1 MASFSVPTIQDNPTG
16 WGPCALPDI
25 FKDMPYQPFAK
36 GDRLGKVADWTGAT
50 YQDRRYTNKYSSQF
64 GQGNSQYAY
73 FHEEDESTFH
83 LVDSSKQQKPL
94 FQRQR
99 KFQQQQRNLRRQQQQ
114 KEKTNVNM
122 QILTKSQKNRERDRL
137 RQVRKWQK
145 QYGNRIEQKNQVQ
158 IKHRDAS
165 VQVKDTWA
173 VIEEMDFPRLAK
185 LSLPNIGEPED
196 VQKCGSLEF
205 YDKTYDRVNTK
216 TERRL
221 KRINRVF
228 HKVTTTDD
236 PVIRQLAKTTGNVFA
251 TEQILATLM
260 CATRSVYSW
269 DILVQR
275 VGNKLFFDKRDDSEF
290 DLLTVSETAQEP
302 PQDEGNSIN
311 SPHNLALEA
320 TFINHNFSQQVL
332 KPVEKPEDRLSFEN
346 PNPFIQEKD
355 EEKEVASVAYRYRKW
370 DLGNGITLVCR
381 CEHDA
386 VMIGPNGEN
395 QFINIKSLNEWDSK
409 LAHGVDWRQKLDT
422 QRGAVVATELK
433 NNSCKLA
440 KWTVSSLLGGSDQV
454 KFGYVSRASPRDS
467 TRHVILGTHQFKPSE
482 FANQINL
489 NLDNAWGI
497 LRCIVDTCMKL
508 KEGKYL
514 IMKDPNKPVIR
525 IYDIPDDT
533 FESDDDDEDD
543 DDEDDE
549 DSDEDDDDDET
560 DDEDDE
566 DESEE
571 ESDESEEE
579 EEKEKKPEEA
589 SKEAGGGSPQ
599 KTEGSSPKKEAAAE
613 GEEAPKKVWGNVD
626 PPKKAWATEEAPKK
640 AWATE
645 EAPKKAWATE
655 EAPKKAWAT
664 EEAPKKAWAT
674 EEAPKKAVPA
684 EEPPPPPPKA
694 PVVVEEAPPPA
705 KNAWATAEP
714 APVPAKNAWGLPPAG
729 EKKEAA
735 TPPPQS
741 SPAKTAAEVVA
752 GTAPPEPT
760 APSAP
765 SDPSDAE

>member
-16 WGPCALPDI
+16 WGPCSMPDI

-145 QYGNRIEQKNQVQ
+145 QHGNRHEQKNQVQ

-185 LSLPNIGEPED
+185 LTLPNIGEAED
-196 VQKCGSLEF
+196 VVKCGSLEF

-221 KRINRVF
+221 QRVNRVF

-251 TEQILATLM
+251 TESILTTLM

-332 KPVEKPEDRLSFEN
+332 RPVEKPEDRLNFEK
-346 PNPFIQEKD
+346 PNPFVQGKD
-355 EEKEVASVAYRYRKW
+355 EEQEVASVAYRYRKW

-409 LAHGVDWRQKLDT
+409 LAHGVDWRQKLDS

-440 KWTVSSLLGGSDQV
+440 KWTVGSLLAGSDQV
-454 KFGYVSRASPRDS
+454 KFGYVSRATPRDS

-533 FESDDDDEDD
+533 FESDDDDDDDDEEDEEEEDEDSDDEDDESDEDDD

-549 DSDEDDDDDET
+549 D
-560 DDEDDE
+560 DE
-566 DESEE
+566 DE
-571 ESDESEEE
+571 D
-579 EEKEKKPEEA
+579 EEA
-589 SKEAGGGSPQ
+589 QQAPAKAESGSP
-599 KTEGSSPKKEAAAE
+599 KKSAEASPKKEAEGAA
-613 GEEAPKKVWGNVD
+613 EAPK
-626 PPKKAWATEEAPKK
+626 
-640 AWATE
+640 
-645 EAPKKAWATE
+645 
-655 EAPKKAWAT
+655 
-664 EEAPKKAWAT
+664 
-674 EEAPKKAVPA
+674 
-684 EEPPPPPPKA
+684 
-694 PVVVEEAPPPA
+694 
-705 KNAWATAEP
+705 
-714 APVPAKNAWGLPPAG
+714 
-729 EKKEAA
+729 EAA
-735 TPPPQS
+735 PSPQKVAGPP
-741 SPAKTAAEVVA
+741 KTAAEIVA
-752 GTAPPEPT
+752 GAASSSAAAPKVEEKK
-760 APSAP
+760 
-765 SDPSDAE
+765 SDE

>member
-16 WGPCALPDI
+16 WGPCSMPDI

-145 QYGNRIEQKNQVQ
+145 QHGNRHEQKNQVQ

-185 LSLPNIGEPED
+185 LTLPNIGEAED
-196 VQKCGSLEF
+196 VVKCGSLEF

-221 KRINRVF
+221 QRVNRVF

-251 TEQILATLM
+251 TESILTTLM

-332 KPVEKPEDRLSFEN
+332 RPVEKPEDRLNFEK
-346 PNPFIQEKD
+346 PNPFVQGKD
-355 EEKEVASVAYRYRKW
+355 EEQEVASVAYRYRKW

-409 LAHGVDWRQKLDT
+409 LAHGVDWRQKLDS

-440 KWTVSSLLGGSDQV
+440 KWTVGSLLAGSDQV
-454 KFGYVSRASPRDS
+454 KFGYVSRATPRDS

-533 FESDDDDEDD
+533 FESDDDDDDDDDEEDEEEEDEDSDDEDDESDEDDD

-549 DSDEDDDDDET
+549 D
-560 DDEDDE
+560 DE
-566 DESEE
+566 DE
-571 ESDESEEE
+571 D
-579 EEKEKKPEEA
+579 EEA
-589 SKEAGGGSPQ
+589 QQAPAKAESGSP
-599 KTEGSSPKKEAAAE
+599 KKSAEASPKKEAEGAA
-613 GEEAPKKVWGNVD
+613 EAPK
-626 PPKKAWATEEAPKK
+626 
-640 AWATE
+640 
-645 EAPKKAWATE
+645 
-655 EAPKKAWAT
+655 
-664 EEAPKKAWAT
+664 
-674 EEAPKKAVPA
+674 
-684 EEPPPPPPKA
+684 
-694 PVVVEEAPPPA
+694 
-705 KNAWATAEP
+705 
-714 APVPAKNAWGLPPAG
+714 
-729 EKKEAA
+729 EAA
-735 TPPPQS
+735 PSPQKVAGPP
-741 SPAKTAAEVVA
+741 KTAAEIVA
-752 GTAPPEPT
+752 GAASSSAAAPKVEEKK
-760 APSAP
+760 
-765 SDPSDAE
+765 SDE

>member
-16 WGPCALPDI
+16 WGPCSMPDI

-114 KEKTNVNM
+114 KEKTNVSM
-122 QILTKSQKNRERDRL
+122 QVLTKSQKNRERDRL

-145 QYGNRIEQKNQVQ
+145 QHGARFEQKNQVQ

-185 LSLPNIGEPED
+185 LTLPNIGEAED
-196 VQKCGSLEF
+196 VIKCGSLEF

-221 KRINRVF
+221 QRVNRVF

-236 PVIRQLAKTTGNVFA
+236 PVIRQLAKSTGNVFA
-251 TEQILATLM
+251 TESILATLM

-332 KPVEKPEDRLSFEN
+332 RPVEKPEDRLSFEK
-346 PNPFIQEKD
+346 PNPFVQGKD
-355 EEKEVASVAYRYRKW
+355 EEQEVASVAYRYRKW

-409 LAHGVDWRQKLDT
+409 LAHGVDWRQKLDS

-440 KWTVSSLLGGSDQV
+440 KWTVGSLLAGSDQV

-467 TRHVILGTHQFKPSE
+467 TKHVILGTHQFKPSE

-514 IMKDPNKPVIR
+514 IMKDPNKPMIR

-533 FESDDDDEDD
+533 FESDDDDDDDEEEEEDD
-543 DDEDDE
+543 DSDDEDDE
-549 DSDEDDDDDET
+549 SDEDDDDDDDE
-560 DDEDDE
+560 DEDDE
-566 DESEE
+566 EDDDDEKADQAPPKA
-571 ESDESEEE
+571 ES
-579 EEKEKKPEEA
+579 
-589 SKEAGGGSPQ
+589 GSP
-599 KTEGSSPKKEAAAE
+599 KKSAEASPKKEAEGGSEAA
-613 GEEAPKKVWGNVD
+613 KK
-626 PPKKAWATEEAPKK
+626 
-640 AWATE
+640 
-645 EAPKKAWATE
+645 
-655 EAPKKAWAT
+655 
-664 EEAPKKAWAT
+664 
-674 EEAPKKAVPA
+674 
-684 EEPPPPPPKA
+684 
-694 PVVVEEAPPPA
+694 
-705 KNAWATAEP
+705 EP
-714 APVPAKNAWGLPPAG
+714 APSPQKVAGPP
-729 EKKEAA
+729 
-735 TPPPQS
+735 
-741 SPAKTAAEVVA
+741 KTAAEIVA
-752 GTAPPEPT
+752 GAASSSAAAPKAEEKK
-760 APSAP
+760 
-765 SDPSDAE
+765 SDE

>member
-1 MASFSVPTIQDNPTG
+1 MARFEAPVIQDNPTG
-16 WGPCALPDI
+16 WGPCALPDV

-64 GQGNSQYAY
+64 GQGSSQYAY

-99 KFQQQQRNLRRQQQQ
+99 KFQQQQRNWRRQQQQ

-145 QYGNRIEQKNQVQ
+145 QYGNRIEQKNQVA
-158 IKHRDAS
+158 IKNRDAS
-165 VQVKDTWA
+165 IQVKDTWA
-173 VIEEMDFPRLAK
+173 VIEEMDFPRLSK
-185 LSLPNIGEPED
+185 LSLPTVSEAED
-196 VQKCGSLEF
+196 IVKCGSLEF

-216 TERRL
+216 TEKRL

-236 PVIRQLAKTTGNVFA
+236 PIIRQLTKSSGNVFA
-251 TEQILATLM
+251 TDSILATLM

-269 DILVQR
+269 DILVER
-275 VGNKLFFDKRDDSEF
+275 VGNKLFFDKRDESNF

-332 KPVEKPEDRLSFEN
+332 KPVEKTDDCFSFEK
-346 PNPFIQEKD
+346 PNPFVQGNED
-355 EEKEVASVAYRYRKW
+355 NETSSVAYRYRKW
-370 DLGNGITLVCR
+370 DLGNKITLVAR

-395 QFINIKSLNEWDSK
+395 QFINIKTLNEWDSK
-409 LAHGVDWRQKLDT
+409 LAHGVDWRQKLDS

-433 NNSCKLA
+433 NNSNKLA
-440 KWTVSSLLGGSDQV
+440 KWTVSSLLAGSDQI
-454 KFGYVSRASPRDS
+454 KFGYVSRASPKDS
-467 TRHVILGTHQFKPSE
+467 TKHVILGMNQFKPSE

-497 LRCIVDTCMKL
+497 LRCIIDTCMKL

-533 FESDDDDEDD
+533 F
-543 DDEDDE
+543 
-549 DSDEDDDDDET
+549 DSDNDDFDE
-560 DDEDDE
+560 EDDE
-566 DESEE
+566 DEEEDSDDDDDDDDGDDEKDEE
-571 ESDESEEE
+571 ETKDKDEKPKSP
-579 EEKEKKPEEA
+579 EKKQEE
-589 SKEAGGGSPQ
+589 
-599 KTEGSSPKKEAAAE
+599 
-613 GEEAPKKVWGNVD
+613 
-626 PPKKAWATEEAPKK
+626 
-640 AWATE
+640 
-645 EAPKKAWATE
+645 
-655 EAPKKAWAT
+655 
-664 EEAPKKAWAT
+664 
-674 EEAPKKAVPA
+674 
-684 EEPPPPPPKA
+684 
-694 PVVVEEAPPPA
+694 
-705 KNAWATAEP
+705 
-714 APVPAKNAWGLPPAG
+714 
-729 EKKEAA
+729 
-735 TPPPQS
+735 
-741 SPAKTAAEVVA
+741 
-752 GTAPPEPT
+752 
-760 APSAP
+760 
-765 SDPSDAE
+765 

>member
-16 WGPCALPDI
+16 WGPCSMPDI

-114 KEKTNVNM
+114 KEKTNVSM
-122 QILTKSQKNRERDRL
+122 QVLTKSQKNRERDRL

-145 QYGNRIEQKNQVQ
+145 QHGARFEQKNQVQ

-185 LSLPNIGEPED
+185 LTLPNIGEAED
-196 VQKCGSLEF
+196 VIKCGSLEF

-221 KRINRVF
+221 QRVNRVF

-236 PVIRQLAKTTGNVFA
+236 PVIRQLAKSTGNVFA
-251 TEQILATLM
+251 TESILATLM

-332 KPVEKPEDRLSFEN
+332 RPVEKPEDRLSFEK
-346 PNPFIQEKD
+346 PNPFVQGKD
-355 EEKEVASVAYRYRKW
+355 EEQEVASVAYRYRKW

-409 LAHGVDWRQKLDT
+409 LAHGVDWRQKLDS

-440 KWTVSSLLGGSDQV
+440 KWTVGSLLAGSDQV

-467 TRHVILGTHQFKPSE
+467 TKHVILGTHQFKPSE

-533 FESDDDDEDD
+533 FESDDDDDDDDEEDEEEEDEDSDDEDDESDEDDD

-549 DSDEDDDDDET
+549 D
-560 DDEDDE
+560 DE
-566 DESEE
+566 DE
-571 ESDESEEE
+571 D
-579 EEKEKKPEEA
+579 EEA
-589 SKEAGGGSPQ
+589 QQAPAKAESGSP
-599 KTEGSSPKKEAAAE
+599 KKSAEASPKKEAEGAA
-613 GEEAPKKVWGNVD
+613 EAPK
-626 PPKKAWATEEAPKK
+626 
-640 AWATE
+640 
-645 EAPKKAWATE
+645 
-655 EAPKKAWAT
+655 
-664 EEAPKKAWAT
+664 
-674 EEAPKKAVPA
+674 
-684 EEPPPPPPKA
+684 
-694 PVVVEEAPPPA
+694 
-705 KNAWATAEP
+705 
-714 APVPAKNAWGLPPAG
+714 
-729 EKKEAA
+729 EAA
-735 TPPPQS
+735 PSPQKVAGPP
-741 SPAKTAAEVVA
+741 KTAAEIVA
-752 GTAPPEPT
+752 GAASSSAAAPKVEEKK
-760 APSAP
+760 
-765 SDPSDAE
+765 SDE